1 MFCIFF
7 AAFVVIQY
15 IYLCLLVYL
24 YCRKLVPYTAW
35 FLNSSLAAVNQTQS
49 TDPQLFGPGSLG
61 LSTKEK
67 KNTFTISN
75 LGHRQKPKP
84 SPTFILHHHWSESE
98 RERERERENID
109 EESIYTR
116 IIMYVRVIRHSR
128 QCDMN
133 HANQGNTTIAPYM
146 LLDGSLPWRT
156 SPHMNRKSIQP
167 IISTCD
173 NEQDK
178 LFYKHAPTALKPRIS
193 G

>member
-1 MFCIFF
+1 MLCIFF

-49 TDPQLFGPGSLG
+49 TDPQLFGSESLG

-84 SPTFILHHHWSESE
+84 SPTFVLHHHWSE
-98 RERERERENID
+98 RERERERTLTRKVSTRESSCMWESSGTLVSVIWIMPIKVAQQLPLTCYWMGPYLDGRVLIWTENLFNP
-109 EESIYTR
+109 SFP
-116 IIMYVRVIRHSR
+116 RVITNKINSSTN
-128 QCDMN
+128 MPLLPW
-133 HANQGNTTIAPYM
+133 NQGS
-146 LLDGSLPWRT
+146 LDR
-156 SPHMNRKSIQP
+156 
-167 IISTCD
+167 
-173 NEQDK
+173 
-178 LFYKHAPTALKPRIS
+178 
-193 G
+193 